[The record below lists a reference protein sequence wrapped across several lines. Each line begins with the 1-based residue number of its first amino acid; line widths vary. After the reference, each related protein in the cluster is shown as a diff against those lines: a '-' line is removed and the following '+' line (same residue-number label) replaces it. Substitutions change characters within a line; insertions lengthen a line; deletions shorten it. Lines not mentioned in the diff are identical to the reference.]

1 MKPLK
6 KWSIVLAALLV
17 ACAYI
22 GALGDSETNI
32 GVTVEPPASGG
43 GVIIESTDISDLD
56 LVVSPDNPTATAVV
70 TLQVSVDQAVVSINV
85 GAEISNKNMLK
96 IKWYN
101 LLENGHL
108 LIADEPG
115 GPGEK
120 GNSWQFGTVWS
131 STKDGDSVKAGE
143 YGIRIPIVLDLTAGG
158 TVDPRNIPAG
168 STNGKATIIWTVT
181 VGTV

>member
-43 GVIIESTDISDLD
+43 GVVIESTNISDLD
-56 LVVSPDNPTATAVV
+56 LVVSPDNPEDSADV
-70 TLQVSVDQAVVSINV
+70 TLVVSVDQAVASITV
-85 GAEISNKNMLK
+85 WAEISNKSKLK

-108 LIADEPG
+108 LIGGSAG

-131 STKDGDSVKAGE
+131 SGGPVGVDPPTFDVTV
-143 YGIRIPIVLDLTAGG
+143 PVVLDLTAGG
-158 TVDPRNIPAG
+158 AVNPRNIPAG
-168 STNGKATIIWTVT
+168 STNGKATIIWTIM